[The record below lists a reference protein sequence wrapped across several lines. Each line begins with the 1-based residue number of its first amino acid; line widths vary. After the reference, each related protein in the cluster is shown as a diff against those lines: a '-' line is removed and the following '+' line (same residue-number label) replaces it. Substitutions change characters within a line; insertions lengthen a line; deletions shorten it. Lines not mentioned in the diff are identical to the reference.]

1 MKNEKFLELMGEIDE
16 ELLER
21 ARNPKKNNTRK
32 KIWISAIAACLALC
46 ITLSVV
52 FGLRKPDG
60 TVTVNGFNIAAAVL
74 PDGEVDE
81 APFYNYYSQNGGI
94 KEFYKASLA
103 EMIKAEAGENTVYSP
118 ANLYMALAMLAEVTD
133 GESREQILTLLGKEN
148 IEEAR
153 EMAEALWTLSYEPG
167 EKGTTLLANSMW
179 FRNDYTPVLKAT
191 TMHTLARSYKV
202 SSYSG
207 RFENEAYVNAMKE
220 WVHEH
225 TNGFLRDLE
234 MDWELDCN
242 TAFVILSTI
251 YFKDGWENIFTE
263 TRDMTFYPTE
273 EGEGIVCEFLAMD
286 GAKVTAY
293 GGEKF
298 TAIEKKFAE
307 GGNMLFVLPDRGYT
321 TDDLLRD
328 EEFMRFI
335 AEPAAFG
342 NKSQAARDIRIP
354 KFDFSAE
361 GRIDEKIKNLGIT
374 DVFDKDKANFTPLT
388 KLKMPWV
395 DEINQGIRISIDENG
410 CEAAGYVQI
419 EGVDDAEIPKLMKFD
434 RPFIFAVF
442 TEDGIPLFTGIVN
455 NPTLS

>member
-1 MKNEKFLELMGEIDE
+1 
-16 ELLER
+16 
-21 ARNPKKNNTRK
+21 
-32 KIWISAIAACLALC
+32 
-46 ITLSVV
+46 
-52 FGLRKPDG
+52 
-60 TVTVNGFNIAAAVL
+60 
-74 PDGEVDE
+74 
-81 APFYNYYSQNGGI
+81 
-94 KEFYKASLA
+94 
-103 EMIKAEAGENTVYSP
+103 
-118 ANLYMALAMLAEVTD
+118 
-133 GESREQILTLLGKEN
+133 
-148 IEEAR
+148 
-153 EMAEALWTLSYEPG
+153 
-167 EKGTTLLANSMW
+167 
-179 FRNDYTPVLKAT
+179 
-191 TMHTLARSYKV
+191 
-202 SSYSG
+202 
-207 RFENEAYVNAMKE
+207 
-220 WVHEH
+220 
-225 TNGFLRDLE
+225 
-234 MDWELDCN
+234 
-242 TAFVILSTI
+242 VILSTI

-286 GAKVTAY
+286 GAMVTAY

-361 GRIDEKIKNLGIT
+361 GRIDEKIKTLGIT

-388 KLKMPWV
+388 KSETPRV

-419 EGVDDAEIPKLMKFD
+419 EGWDGAEIPKLMKFD